1 MGGIGGDVEVLHLLQ
16 RRHGVVAAPNADD
29 RRLGHAVD
37 APHAGEVG
45 FVLDHLQGRGEVGG
59 FGLKEVAAQVEERLG
74 EVVARE

>member
-37 APHAGEVG
+37 APMPAKLASSLTIFKDAEV
-45 FVLDHLQGRGEVGG
+45 EG